1 MDRNSVLVANR
12 GEIAIR
18 IMRAAGE
25 LGMRTVAVY
34 SEDDAESLH
43 VRRADE
49 ARPLH
54 WTVIL
59 DLALRRGYLDPFTQ
73 PDVRKN
79 VLAALGQAAR
89 DGRLEKRDRG
99 IYALPAAKS

>member
-1 MDRNSVLVANR
+1 MSQHAGGHDFQLP
-12 GEIAIR
+12 IA
-18 IMRAAGE
+18 
-25 LGMRTVAVY
+25 
-34 SEDDAESLH
+34 H
-43 VRRADE
+43 DE

>member
-1 MDRNSVLVANR
+1 MEFADAALAVLT
-12 GEIAIR
+12 E
-18 IMRAAGE
+18 
-25 LGMRTVAVY
+25 
-34 SEDDAESLH
+34 
-43 VRRADE
+43 E

-79 VLAALGQAAR
+79 VLAALGQATR
-89 DGRLEKRDRG
+89 DGRLEKQDRG
-99 IYALPAAKS
+99 IYALPATRS

>member
-1 MDRNSVLVANR
+1 M
-12 GEIAIR
+12 G
-18 IMRAAGE
+18 
-25 LGMRTVAVY
+25 
-34 SEDDAESLH
+34 DAKPVVI
-43 VRRADE
+43 VR
-49 ARPLH
+49 
-54 WTVIL
+54 
-59 DLALRRGYLDPFTQ
+59 LRKGYMKRGYLDPFTQ